1 MTTKKTA
8 DESLLDAQLD
18 FIMNAPDDQ
27 FDEFLS
33 ETGANKT
40 EVARQA
46 TAAFDRAIDNHANA
60 NRAVEVLANLTPG
73 QQAVVCQNLKIRR
86 SVLSA
91 LREHRAVV
99 SSIPKRFLRRLAHEL
114 GQSMQTMA
122 DALHFPPPAR
132 LLSEHKADTKPVA
145 QPSRVTFEQL
155 LRDAAMSDEDVQEL
169 MRDGD

>member
-27 FDEFLS
+27 FDELLLQ
-33 ETGANKT
+33 TGTNKAEMT
-40 EVARQA
+40 RQA
-46 TAAFDRAIDNHANA
+46 TAAFDRAIDNHANTK
-60 NRAVEVLANLTPG
+60 RAVETLASLTPG
-73 QQAVVCQNLKIRR
+73 QQASVCQNLKIRR
-86 SVLSA
+86 SVFSA

-132 LLSEHKADTKPVA
+132 LLSEHKSDTKPVA

-155 LRDAAMSDEDVQEL
+155 LHDAAMSEEDIQEL
-169 MRDGD
+169 MRDDD

>member
-40 EVARQA
+40 EMTRQA

-60 NRAVEVLANLTPG
+60 NRAVEVLASLTPG
-73 QQAVVCQNLKIRR
+73 QQAAVCQNLKIRR

-99 SSIPKRFLRRLAHEL
+99 SSIPKRFLRRLAHEM

-122 DALHFPPPAR
+122 DALSFPPPAR
-132 LLSEHKADTKPVA
+132 LLSEHKADTKPVV
-145 QPSRVTFEQL
+145 QPSRVAFEQL
-155 LRDAAMSDEDVQEL
+155 LRDAAMSEEDVQEL